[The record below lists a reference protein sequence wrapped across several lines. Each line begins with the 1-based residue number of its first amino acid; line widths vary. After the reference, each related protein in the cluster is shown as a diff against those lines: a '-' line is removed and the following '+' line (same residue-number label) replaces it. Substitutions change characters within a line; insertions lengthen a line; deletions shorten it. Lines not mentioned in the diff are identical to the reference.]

1 MKTATNVLA
10 AILML
15 GAVSTASASNPNDLW
30 VVPNDQALIN
40 VSHEAGI
47 ALASADVRGDR
58 GYAVQQANK
67 FFTPDG
73 DVAAW

>member
-15 GAVSTASASNPNDLW
+15 GAVSTASASNPSDLW
-30 VVPNDQALIN
+30 VVPNDQTLIN
-40 VSHEAGI
+40 VPHEAGI
-47 ALASADVRGDR
+47 AFASVDVRSDR
-58 GYAVQQANK
+58 GYAAEQANK